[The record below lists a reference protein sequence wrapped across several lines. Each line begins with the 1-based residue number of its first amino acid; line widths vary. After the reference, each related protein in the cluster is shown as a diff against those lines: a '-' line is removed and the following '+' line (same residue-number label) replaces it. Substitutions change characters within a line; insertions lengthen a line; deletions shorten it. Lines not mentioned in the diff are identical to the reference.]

1 MLLKH
6 LIAIITGVF
15 LSILFFSCEKNVA
28 YEQYQ
33 AIESSSWGKDK
44 RYYFTFNVDSI
55 GVPYDISFQIRNNNL
70 YPYQNIWLFYSIEP
84 PVGEMVSD
92 TTNCKLADE
101 FGKWYG
107 DGISLFESSFP
118 LYKKHYFKNKGQYTF
133 AFRHG
138 MRDSVLN
145 GIQEI
150 GIKVEQSL
158 LPSRSVKP

>member
-15 LSILFFSCEKNVA
+15 LSTLFFSCEKNVA

-107 DGISLFESSFP
+107 DG
-118 LYKKHYFKNKGQYTF
+118 GQYTF